1 MDRARPQVLEL
12 TDVSSSYG
20 RIEVLHG
27 ITLRVSPGKIVA
39 LIGSNG
45 AGKTTLLRAVS
56 GVQPISRGRI
66 TLEGQPLNR
75 LQAHVRV
82 QLGLAQVPEGR
93 QIFNGLTV
101 EDNLLLGGWTRSRGE
116 SEAGLTAAYD
126 MFPVLCERRHSLAGS
141 LSGGQQQMLAIGRAL
156 MSNPRIL
163 LMDEP
168 SMGLSPVLIDLV
180 FEAITHLKKKG
191 LTILLVEQNASLA
204 LSMADEA
211 HVMETGRIVLRGT
224 GAELAADPR
233 VQELYL
239 GFSK

>member
-1 MDRARPQVLEL
+1 MLEL

-101 EDNLLLGGWTRSRGE
+101 EDNLLLGGWTRSRVE
-116 SEAGLTAAYD
+116 SEAGLATAYD

-180 FEAITHLKKKG
+180 FEAIGNLKKKG